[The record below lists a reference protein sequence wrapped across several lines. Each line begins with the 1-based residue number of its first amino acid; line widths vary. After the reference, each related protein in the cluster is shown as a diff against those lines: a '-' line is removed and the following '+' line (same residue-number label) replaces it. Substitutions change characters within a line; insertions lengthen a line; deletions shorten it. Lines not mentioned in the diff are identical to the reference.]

1 MINVFDWIHRSC
13 RKLSVL
19 PEEEGIP
26 EEISPPT
33 AGSRLAPSHCPH
45 QAHSFESYLLPTPN
59 SNVRRQLSDP
69 TPSPDIHPAS
79 RRSSR
84 STCRPLQL
92 QPEVFRFPDVNP
104 DSPEKEAVG
113 PKSPPCVKF
122 QNPMEEIKDDFLPRI
137 TSPTYNILQDTVSQ
151 LITMSSES
159 LNNQKDTSQS
169 CKKESLTIPSYHSF
183 TPDGSSPFKTPPESS
198 SMSTPGFFTP
208 QDFSEKKHLDSSS
221 SSSFQTP
228 ASTSPGTNGHLPNG
242 NKSTSN
248 SSQSFK
254 TPPIDVLSERSSYQS
269 SFSTPL
275 FMSPLKKRCPTN
287 KHNEDTFTEVPDLKN
302 SYTDG
307 KLYVKPLPGDFDRNR
322 TMLSILLD
330 EPRVQTDNNAEKH
343 VTPFISFTSL
353 TLTGDQVP
361 STGDVSLSPNIEG
374 LARTPSRRRLQRS
387 LVRISSET
395 PLELIP
401 VEGR

>member
-1 MINVFDWIHRSC
+1 M
-13 RKLSVL
+13 L

-33 AGSRLAPSHCPH
+33 VGLTPSHCPH
-45 QAHSFESYLLPTPN
+45 QAHSFESYLIPTPN

-92 QPEVFRFPDVNP
+92 QPEVFRFPDVNLQ
-104 DSPEKEAVG
+104 SPEKEALEQ
-113 PKSPPCVKF
+113 KSPPCVKF
-122 QNPMEEIKDDFLPRI
+122 QNPLEEIKEDFLPRI

-159 LNNQKDTSQS
+159 LSNEKENIQS
-169 CKKESLTIPSYHSF
+169 CKKESLTIPGYYSF
-183 TPDGSSPFKTPPESS
+183 TPEGSSPFKTPPESS
-198 SMSTPGFFTP
+198 LVSSPGFFTP
-208 QDFSEKKHLDSSS
+208 QDFSEKKLLDSSS

-228 ASTSPGTNGHLPNG
+228 ASASPGTNGHLPNG

-254 TPPIDVLSERSSYQS
+254 TPPLDVLSDRSSYQS

-275 FMSPLKKRCPTN
+275 FMSPLKKKHQTN
-287 KHNEDTFTEVPDLKN
+287 KNNEDAFTEVPDLKN
-302 SYTDG
+302 SYTNG
-307 KLYVKPLPGDFDRNR
+307 KLYVKPLPEEFDRNR

-330 EPRVQTDNNAEKH
+330 ESRVQTDNNVEERLL
-343 VTPFISFTSL
+343 PFISFTSL
-353 TLTGDQVP
+353 TLQQQPVTTADQVP
-361 STGDVSLSPNIEG
+361 SSGDLCLSPNVEG

-401 VEGR
+401 VDAR